1 MTIHDLALVGVGA
14 ILLWATFALGLL
26 AGVSL
31 RRKDSSNDSDSNEK
45 KSPLWW
51 HDVRR

>member
-31 RRKDSSNDSDSNEK
+31 RKDSRHDSDSNEK